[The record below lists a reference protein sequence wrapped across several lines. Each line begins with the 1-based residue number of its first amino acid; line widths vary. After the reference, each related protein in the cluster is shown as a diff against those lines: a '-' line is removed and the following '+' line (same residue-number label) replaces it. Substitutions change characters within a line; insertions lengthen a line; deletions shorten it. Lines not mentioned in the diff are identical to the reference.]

1 MTENNRAL
9 ILYNKLSENA
19 QADELDVLDQVEL
32 VYETLKELGYSV
44 ASLQLSFNIEFAIS
58 EIKKIN
64 PFFIFNLV
72 ESMDNKGELCFI
84 APAVLNYL
92 KIPYSGVRLEGM
104 YITTNKLLTK
114 KMLRNAGL
122 PTADWISMNETE
134 NIDPAKTYI
143 LKPLLE
149 DGSLGLDY
157 DNVFKGNDKEYIE
170 KISKLSRFQ
179 YFIEE
184 YIDGREF
191 NISVLGGNNGP
202 EVMPHAE
209 MQFIDFPEDKPKI
222 MGYSAKWSED
232 TFDYDST
239 CRTFDFCQDDV
250 PLLKKL
256 DTICIQCW
264 KIFDL
269 HGYARVD
276 FRVDK
281 NGNPYI
287 LEINA
292 NPCLSDNG
300 GFYAASQRKGYP
312 FTEVMKRIIEDAL
325 KI

>member
-1 MTENNRAL
+1 MTENNRTL

-19 QADELDVLDQVEL
+19 LADELDVLDQVEL
-32 VYETLKELGYSV
+32 VSNTLKDLGYPV
-44 ASLQLSFNIEFAIS
+44 TTLQFSFDIETAIS
-58 EIKKIN
+58 EIKKID

-104 YITTNKLLTK
+104 FITTNKILTK
-114 KMLRNAGL
+114 KMLRNAGI
-122 PTADWISMNETE
+122 PTADWIAMNETE
-134 NIDPAKTYI
+134 KINPSKTYI
-143 LKPLLE
+143 LKPLSE

-157 DNVFKGNDKEYIE
+157 ENVFKGTDIGYIE
-170 KISKLSRFQ
+170 RISKLSRFQ

-191 NISVLGGNNGP
+191 NISVLGGNKGP

-239 CRTFDFCQDDV
+239 CRTFDFIEEDI

-256 DTICIQCW
+256 DAICIQCW
-264 KIFDL
+264 NVLDL
-269 HGYARVD
+269 HGYVRVD
-276 FRVDK
+276 FRIDS
-281 NGNPYI
+281 NNNPFV

-300 GFYAASQRKGYP
+300 GFYAASHQRGYP
-312 FTEVMKRIIEDAL
+312 FTEVMKRIIEDAHKL
-325 KI
+325 